1 MITATIRTRTTT
13 MSMIT
18 VASSCDRGSPNGTAR
33 LDHQI
38 SNEHRRDTQRF
49 AHRLSHVNTPRLGDA
64 VAGGDYEGA
73 GGQYSKTDDS
83 ASRRSGARRAPRRP
97 SSATD
102 QKERAAEVGDE
113 GQDAR
118 HVDRATGGDLR
129 LEKVAV
135 SVGRDH
141 REQTDDRDQEHHDYR
156 DPAHPWRGD
165 QQEGAKTEPAHVE
178 QPTEQVVALVASV
191 RPTESLACRLEQGR
205 RREHGQS
212 DSPDRLVRLSAAQV
226 LAADDRGEGT
236 ADRARDQGDHKHR
249 RHSRGSGGFDQPRWA
264 RTAVFR

>member
-13 MSMIT
+13 TSMIT
-18 VASSCDRGSPNGTAR
+18 GASSCDRGSPHGTAG

-38 SNEHRRDTQRF
+38 PNEHRGDTQRF
-49 AHRLSHVNTPRLGDA
+49 AHRLSHVNAPGLREA

-97 SSATD
+97 SSTTD

-118 HVDRATGGDLR
+118 HVDRATGGDLS

-135 SVGRDH
+135 SVGQDH
-141 REQTDDRDQEHHDYR
+141 REQTDDRDQDQHNHR
-156 DPAHPWRGD
+156 DAAHPRRGD
-165 QQEGAKTEPAHVE
+165 QHEGAKTEPAHVE

-191 RPTESLACRLEQGR
+191 RPTESLAGRLEQGR
-205 RREHGQS
+205 RREHGPS
-212 DSPDRLVRLSAAQV
+212 DSPSRLVPLSPAQV
-226 LAADDRGEGT
+226 LPADDRREGT
-236 ADRARDQGDHKHR
+236 ADRGPAQGDHK
-249 RHSRGSGGFDQPRWA
+249 
-264 RTAVFR
+264 

>member
-1 MITATIRTRTTT
+1 MITAAIRTRTTT

-38 SNEHRRDTQRF
+38 SNEHRGDTQRF
-49 AHRLSHVNTPRLGDA
+49 AHRLSHVNTPRLGEA
-64 VAGGDYEGA
+64 VAGRDYEGA

-141 REQTDDRDQEHHDYR
+141 REQTDDRDPEHHHHP
-156 DPAHPWRGD
+156 DPSHPCRGD
-165 QQEGAKTEPAHVE
+165 QQGGAKTAPPHVE
-178 QPTEQVVALVASV
+178 QPTQQLLAPVTPCP
-191 RPTESLACRLEQGR
+191 PTQTLAC
-205 RREHGQS
+205 
-212 DSPDRLVRLSAAQV
+212 
-226 LAADDRGEGT
+226 
-236 ADRARDQGDHKHR
+236 
-249 RHSRGSGGFDQPRWA
+249 
-264 RTAVFR
+264 